1 MAMSA
6 SNTGV
11 IRVRVR
17 MSILYVAYDCTCKY
31 NLITVRP
38 YVADQD
44 LNPIDRLSV
53 DRMPSLGSVGL
64 NLYYL

>member
-1 MAMSA
+1 MAAQERAVLYYMSSSLVAMSA

-38 YVADQD
+38 CEADRD
-44 LNPIDRLSV
+44 LIL
-53 DRMPSLGSVGL
+53 
-64 NLYYL
+64 